1 MTNFFRLVKAA
12 LTSIMLAGLGA
23 AAAAE
28 EHAVSGT
35 VTYLITP
42 LSTAPAAN
50 GGKFMQNQLKGVILS
65 NDSSS
70 ALHLGAHDC
79 SGTSLYD
86 AKDMLV
92 QGAGSCSAVD
102 ADGDIWW
109 SWYHN
114 TSTERRWTVIGGTG
128 KYAGMTGKGTV
139 TVLGAS
145 PDGRLVISWQGTSS
159 IK

>member
-1 MTNFFRLVKAA
+1 MTNLFRMAKAA
-12 LTSIMLAGLGA
+12 LAGLVLAGLATA
-23 AAAAE
+23 AVAE

-35 VTYLITP
+35 VTYIITP

-50 GGKFMQNQLKGVILS
+50 GGKFVQSHLKGVILS

-70 ALHLGAHDC
+70 ALHLGAQDC
-79 SGTSLYD
+79 SGTNLYD
-86 AKDMLV
+86 AKNMLV
-92 QGAGSCSAVD
+92 EGAGSCSAVD

-109 SWYHN
+109 IWYHN
-114 TSTERRWTVIGGTG
+114 TSSERRWTIIGGTG
-128 KYAGMTGKGTV
+128 KYAGMTGSGTT

-145 PDGRLVISWQGTSS
+145 PDGRLAITWEGTSS